1 MVIRNAFLYNRIM
14 VINCEMC
21 EKSFSSDG
29 ARGRTASFCSSA
41 CRQRA
46 YRRRKSALKRSVDAL
61 VSVSEGRWVRAD
73 GKRPIM
79 RDGSPAS
86 STDPATWTS
95 FENVRGGAGDGFG
108 VMLGSGLSCYDFDDC
123 FDGGALKPEIRSF
136 IESIPER
143 VIFSEVSVSG
153 RGLHVFVVA
162 PEGRGSRR
170 GGVEFY
176 SRARFI
182 RTTLNQFVI

>member
-1 MVIRNAFLYNRIM
+1 MVIRNAFLYDGVM
-14 VINCEMC
+14 VINCEIC
-21 EKSFSSDG
+21 GESFSSDG
-29 ARGRTASFCSSA
+29 ARGRTASFCSPA
-41 CRQRA
+41 CRQKA
-46 YRRRKSALKRSVDAL
+46 YRRRKSAAKRAINDL
-61 VSVSEGRWVRAD
+61 VSASEGRWVRAA

-108 VMLGSGLSCYDFDDC
+108 VMLGSGLSCYDFDGC
-123 FDGGALKPEIRSF
+123 FEAGVLKPEIRAF

-153 RGLHVFVVA
+153 RGLHVFVTA

>member
-1 MVIRNAFLYNRIM
+1 MEIE
-14 VINCEMC
+14 CESC
-21 EKSFSSDG
+21 GRRFKRRGE
-29 ARGRTASFCSSA
+29 RGRVPRFCGQTCRKRAS
-41 CRQRA
+41 RQPW
-46 YRRRKSALKRSVDAL
+46 KKL
-61 VSVSEGRWVRAD
+61 VEVSEGRWVRAD

-95 FENVRGGAGDGFG
+95 FKNVRGGAGDGFG
-108 VMLGSGLSCYDFDDC
+108 VMLGGGLACYDFDGC
-123 FDGGALKPEIRSF
+123 FDGGVLKPEIRSF
-136 IESIPER
+136 IQSIPER

-153 RGLHVFVVA
+153 RGLHVFVTA